1 MNKHVSNPVN
11 GAQRRFH
18 RLPITHSLPVRLES
32 RLYLSLF
39 SPLMSTP
46 LDPESFEC
54 GEPIFKLQ
62 REIQPED
69 VKRVSDE
76 LLELREKAYAHLLH
90 PGWSFTAS
98 IDSHPIASKM
108 DSELEGR
115 RELPS
120 FARDGGTYTF
130 TLRKAL
136 QPWMPVVDV
145 YNTLETQ
152 WGQVWTATVQSASS
166 DTNLGTV
173 VLKILQSSLLPLPN
187 PRAYRNTTYQSAD
200 RLERKEAYFYNCL
213 ESAQGKC
220 IPYLFGRAKVS
231 FIFWHC
237 M

>member
-1 MNKHVSNPVN
+1 
-11 GAQRRFH
+11 
-18 RLPITHSLPVRLES
+18 
-32 RLYLSLF
+32 
-39 SPLMSTP
+39 MSTP
-46 LDPESFEC
+46 LDPESFDR
-54 GEPIFKLQ
+54 GEPIFNLL

-69 VKRVSDE
+69 VKRISDE

-90 PGWSFTAS
+90 PGWTFTAF
-98 IDSHPIASKM
+98 IDSHPTASKM
-108 DSELEGR
+108 DSGR

-130 TLRKAL
+130 TLLKAL

-152 WGQVWTATVQSASS
+152 WGQVWTATVQSSSSSS
-166 DTNLGTV
+166 DTSNIGTV

-200 RLERKEAYFYNCL
+200 RLERKEAYFYHCL

-231 FIFWHC
+231 FIFLQRI
-237 M
+237 

>member
-1 MNKHVSNPVN
+1 
-11 GAQRRFH
+11 
-18 RLPITHSLPVRLES
+18 
-32 RLYLSLF
+32 
-39 SPLMSTP
+39 MSTP
-46 LDPESFEC
+46 LDPGAPDSFDH
-54 GEPIFKLQ
+54 GEPVFNLL

-76 LLELREKAYAHLLH
+76 LLELRERAYAHLLH

-98 IDSHPIASKM
+98 IDSHPTASKIGYE
-108 DSELEGR
+108 DRDR

-130 TLRKAL
+130 TLLEAL

-152 WGQVWTATVQSASS
+152 WGQVWTATVQSSCS
-166 DTNLGTV
+166 DTPNLGTV

-231 FIFWHC
+231 FIYF
-237 M
+237 